1 MEHDQMSLTERG
13 LLRALAAIRTYRVP
27 LLTALISGL
36 LAHGFAFTNKL
47 LNADEIGALY
57 AKGGGTDYGRW
68 AIDSTKYLFP
78 DASMPWIYGIL
89 SMLMFTAVVCLTIR
103 FFRIRSPFLQGA
115 LAAVFLCFPGLTA
128 LYCYMFT
135 SAPFAFSLLLAVL
148 SVLLGCSD
156 RWPLRVLGIL
166 LLTISLGIYQAYI
179 AVAASYYLIRMIQM
193 LLRDEREPREVFL
206 FGLRA
211 LARMLPALLIYY
223 GISRIALNALDVEYA
238 YYGFSENS
246 ILRRV
251 ALAYNALLKTVTHG
265 YFAYVPNMLS
275 RLIHLLIGLFT
286 AGWLGLWLLR
296 HRREPARAGLLLLC
310 LVLLPL
316 SMNCVF
322 LLANVE
328 VIHSVV
334 LYSFVCVYVLVAVV
348 AECMEVPVAKP
359 GRDLVLCGMLLIC
372 IVNIYFANKTYL
384 KLYLQYENAYA
395 TYSSIIT
402 QVKMTEG
409 FDENCKLA
417 VLGKGSNL
425 LYIPEELDTGDLAG
439 PEQDLVNVYTRERLI
454 RRFLGFDM
462 PFASDEETSMLWTD
476 PRYEAMPA
484 YPYPGSVQKIDD
496 FIVVKLG

>member
-13 LLRALAAIRTYRVP
+13 LLRALQAIRAYRVP
-27 LLTALISGL
+27 LLSALISGL

-47 LNADEIGALY
+47 LNADDIGSLY
-57 AKGGGTDYGRW
+57 AKGGGTAYGRW
-68 AIDSTKYLFP
+68 AIDYTNILFP

-89 SMLMFTAVVCLTIR
+89 SVLMFAAVVCMTIR
-103 FFRIRSPFLQGA
+103 FFQIRNPFLQGA
-115 LAAVFLCFPGLTA
+115 LAAIFLCFPSLTG

-135 SAPFAFSLLLAVL
+135 SASFAFSLLLAVL

-156 RWPLRVLGIL
+156 RWQLRALGIL
-166 LLTISLGIYQAYI
+166 LLTISLGIYQAYV

-193 LLRDEREPREVFL
+193 LLRGEREPKEVFL

-211 LARMLPALLIYY
+211 VARMLPALLIYY
-223 GISRIALNALDVEYA
+223 VISHISLRALDVEYA
-238 YYGFSENS
+238 YHGFSEYG
-246 ILRRV
+246 ILFRV
-251 ALAYNALLKTVTHG
+251 ALAYNALLKAVTRG
-265 YFAYVPNMLS
+265 YFAYVPTTLS
-275 RLIHLLIGLFT
+275 RLIHILVGLFT
-286 AGWLGLWLLR
+286 AGWLGIWLLR

-310 LVLLPL
+310 LLLLPL

-348 AECMEVPVAKP
+348 AECLEAPSAKP
-359 GRDLVLCGMLLIC
+359 GRDLVLCGMLLVC
-372 IVNIYFANKTYL
+372 IINIYFANKTYL

-395 TYSSIIT
+395 CYSAVIT
-402 QVKMTEG
+402 QVKQTEG
-409 FDENCKLA
+409 FDESCKLA

-425 LYIPEELDTGDLAG
+425 LYIPVELDTGDLAG
-439 PEQDLVNVYTRERLI
+439 PDGDLVNVYTRERLI
-454 RRFLGFDM
+454 KRYLGFDM
-462 PFASDEETSMLWTD
+462 PFASDEEKAKLLAD

-484 YPYPGSVQKIDD
+484 YPYYGSVQKIDD